1 MSCCVIVLMFL
12 WVHAKYAHYFIL
24 VFGWMGGGMGG
35 ISPFSGFVA
44 IDSNVIVLTMFS
56 ASIDGFCFSGSLLRA
71 NFSIVFFV
79 FLV

>member
-12 WVHAKYAHYFIL
+12 WVHAICSLLIL